1 MQTRKATKPDIPANN
16 CLGCATCKGMCRD
29 IFDLFSLP
37 EVILH
42 RSAAVP

>member
-1 MQTRKATKPDIPANN
+1 MQTRTPAKNATPAPN
-16 CLGCATCKGMCRD
+16 CLGCDGCKGMCRD

-37 EVILH
+37 EVILR